1 MERLRIEFGREGLD
15 PLGLDLQPAG
25 AERLSRFKV
34 LEISYRHRMA
44 RSKIRQ
50 VIVAYAYDVTS
61 GFASR
66 ASAVADVAL
75 DDLSHCARAPPQPR
89 PRSARLRPVPVRHRY
104 RR

>member
-50 VIVAYAYDVTS
+50 VIVA
-61 GFASR
+61 
-66 ASAVADVAL
+66 
-75 DDLSHCARAPPQPR
+75 
-89 PRSARLRPVPVRHRY
+89 
-104 RR
+104 